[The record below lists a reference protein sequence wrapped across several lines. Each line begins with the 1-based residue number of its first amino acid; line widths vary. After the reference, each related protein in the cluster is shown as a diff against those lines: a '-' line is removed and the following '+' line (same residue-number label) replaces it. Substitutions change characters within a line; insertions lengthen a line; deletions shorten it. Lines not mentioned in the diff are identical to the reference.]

1 MPPSTTTTTPVT
13 TSQRSLKA
21 VLKALV
27 LTPQQVPADD
37 VAWALGEIM
46 AERATATQVAA
57 FMVSLRAHGT
67 DHEPAVIAACA
78 RVLHDHGVPVPAPEP
93 QQPSSTAEII
103 VDMVGTGGDGHDTFN
118 VSTTAALVAAGAGAC
133 VAKHG
138 SRASSSACGSA
149 DLLEAAGCA
158 VAAVGP
164 THVHKILAKTRF
176 CFLFA
181 PRFHPAMRHA
191 APVRRELGIPSLFN
205 VLGPLANPARPHR
218 AVIGVYAP
226 SLGPVVAR
234 ALHLLGVDQALVV
247 CGHEGLDEISPA
259 GPSDAWRLHSDGSI
273 VHFTLHP
280 TADFG
285 LPAVPLAAVAGGATA
300 ADNVQ
305 ILTELLQNKRNLD
318 SDPVALYVIL
328 NAAALLVVSGT
339 AKDWKHGVQLA
350 RNSIAQGKAW
360 ETLQAYKTLT
370 VDASKQR
377 DVEMKDAPAAAAVA
391 RK

>member
-1 MPPSTTTTTPVT
+1 MPPSTTTTAPVT
-13 TSQRSLKA
+13 TSQPSLKA

-27 LTPQQVPADD
+27 LTPQLVPADD

-67 DHEPAVIAACA
+67 DHDPAVIAACA

-93 QQPSSTAEII
+93 QPTHEII

-164 THVHKILAKTRF
+164 THVHEILSKTRF

-259 GPSDAWRLHSDGSI
+259 GPSDAWRLNSDGSI

-285 LPAVPLAAVAGGATA
+285 LPAVPLASVAGGATA
-300 ADNVQ
+300 GDNVQ

-328 NAAALLVVSGT
+328 NAAALLVVAGT

-350 RNSIAQGKAW
+350 RESVAQGKAW
-360 ETLQAYKTLT
+360 ETLQAYKAMTA
-370 VDASKQR
+370 DASKQQQ
-377 DVEMKDAPAAAAVA
+377 DVEMKDAPAA